1 MNTGLISTR
10 YAGSLLDYAISTGEV
25 MAVYENMKL
34 LSEMFLAFP
43 KLRSSITNLGLTN
56 LDKKRIIITACG
68 GTVPPSLDKM
78 IDLILRNEREEHL
91 QIIALRFVEL
101 YRKKFNIQ
109 YGKLITAVAIDKE
122 REQQF
127 IERII
132 KITGKELEMELVVD
146 TDIIGGFILNLDNYQ
161 WDASVQGELTRI
173 RNRFKK
179 HKINKGINKIKWLII
194 QSK

>member
-68 GTVPPSLDKM
+68 VTVPPSLDKM

-179 HKINKGINKIKWLII
+179 TQNK
-194 QSK
+194 

>member
-101 YRKKFNIQ
+101 YRKNSI
-109 YGKLITAVAIDKE
+109 YN
-122 REQQF
+122 
-127 IERII
+127 
-132 KITGKELEMELVVD
+132 M
-146 TDIIGGFILNLDNYQ
+146 
-161 WDASVQGELTRI
+161 AS
-173 RNRFKK
+173 
-179 HKINKGINKIKWLII
+179 
-194 QSK
+194 

>member
-1 MNTGLISTR
+1 
-10 YAGSLLDYAISTGEV
+10 
-25 MAVYENMKL
+25 
-34 LSEMFLAFP
+34 
-43 KLRSSITNLGLTN
+43 
-56 LDKKRIIITACG
+56 
-68 GTVPPSLDKM
+68 M

-179 HKINKGINKIKWLII
+179 TQNK
-194 QSK
+194 

>member
-1 MNTGLISTR
+1 MR
-10 YAGSLLDYAISTGEV
+10 YALLNFIE
-25 MAVYENMKL
+25 K
-34 LSEMFLAFP
+34 
-43 KLRSSITNLGLTN
+43 
-56 LDKKRIIITACG
+56 
-68 GTVPPSLDKM
+68 
-78 IDLILRNEREEHL
+78 
-91 QIIALRFVEL
+91 
-101 YRKKFNIQ
+101 IQ
-109 YGKLITAVAIDKE
+109 YTIWQADHAVAIDKE

-179 HKINKGINKIKWLII
+179 TQNK
-194 QSK
+194 